1 MFQDN
6 GLPESLAGVLVK
18 EQGVACD
25 PGLPP
30 VQPSSPYQ
38 LARHGVLR
46 HQPPNLGP
54 DWAAISGTCHRTE
67 EQGYR
72 GRGAKLQ
79 PATLGTALK
88 TTNLSLNLAFL
99 CQARNIE
106 ILSWASCLYPLLPWV
121 LGSLPQ

>member
-1 MFQDN
+1 MV
-6 GLPESLAGVLVK
+6 S
-18 EQGVACD
+18 
-25 PGLPP
+25 
-30 VQPSSPYQ
+30 
-38 LARHGVLR
+38 
-46 HQPPNLGP
+46 
-54 DWAAISGTCHRTE
+54 SGTSRQTWAQTGRQSQVLATE
-67 EQGYR
+67 WRSRVTG
-72 GRGAKLQ
+72 GGGAKLQ